1 MKFTWAAALG
11 SLTLSS
17 FATTGDTLRF
27 HSTAFGTERTV
38 VVHLPEFHRYA
49 GPEVRMPVI
58 ILLDG
63 QHDWFVEPLLN
74 DIRYLQYTHEVPQAI
89 VVTIP
94 LADRVQE
101 SAPDSLGQPS
111 LPLLRMLTGE
121 LPALLGRYNPGD
133 LQVLVGHSFTSSFAL
148 YAFVRAPEAFDAVI
162 ALSPLHLIADLLPA
176 TARAVDLDPDKRALV
191 AVGGAERLKDGG
203 HHAGIVP
210 VEQGMD
216 RRADHHRLVFRQ
228 YPSAG
233 HTSLPII
240 AFPDLLATLFT
251 PFSLRDSLAA
261 VDGEYRLVHPPPAP
275 KDLLAQ
281 VEAGTAF
288 LGSTLPWEIAEING
302 LASRLYSSGYLEQA
316 TAVYRRAVQ
325 LYPRLYEFHWSL
337 GELLLEQDHPDA
349 MTSLQEALRLLE
361 SQEPALPDRMEIRG
375 ETEALM
381 R

>member
-1 MKFTWAAALG
+1 MPHRLALLLLLCPLLG
-11 SLTLSS
+11 QAQHT
-17 FATTGDTLRF
+17 DTLRYT
-27 HSTAFGTERTV
+27 SAAFGTERTV

-49 GPEVRMPVI
+49 SPEVRMPVI

-101 SAPDSLGQPS
+101 SAPDSLDQPA
-111 LPLLRMLTGE
+111 LPLLRMLTEE

-148 YAFVRAPEAFDAVI
+148 YAYLQAPASFDAVI
-162 ALSPLHLIADLLPA
+162 ALSPLHLVKRSLPRVA
-176 TARAVDLDPDKRALV
+176 KELALRPTDRVLV
-191 AVGGAERLKDGG
+191 AVGGAAPLQDGG
-203 HHAGIVP
+203 HHASIVSAMAAVDP
-210 VEQGMD
+210 TLAGD
-216 RRADHHRLVFRQ
+216 RLLLRE

-240 AFPDLLATLFT
+240 AFPELLATLFM
-251 PFSLRDSLAA
+251 PYAVRDSLAP
-261 VDGEYRLVHPPPAP
+261 VNGEYKLTSVPPSPEVLMERVA
-275 KDLLAQ
+275 ANCRFGNS
-281 VEAGTAF
+281 V
-288 LGSTLPWEIAEING
+288 LPWDVAEING
-302 LASRLYSSGYLEQA
+302 LASRLHGSGYLEQA

-349 MTSLQEALRLLE
+349 MKSLQEALRLLDG
-361 SQEPALPDRMEIRG
+361 QEPGLPERMEIRG
-375 ETEALM
+375 EIEALM